1 MNHDWKR
8 LAPLSIRMEDSR
20 VHKWVLNPM
29 EGEPIFWACLSLYHS
44 VH

>member
-1 MNHDWKR
+1 MNRDWKR

-29 EGEPIFWACLSLYHS
+29 EGEPIFWGFFGLYPS

>member
-1 MNHDWKR
+1 MNRDWKR

-29 EGEPIFWACLSLYHS
+29 EAEPIFWVFSVFSPS